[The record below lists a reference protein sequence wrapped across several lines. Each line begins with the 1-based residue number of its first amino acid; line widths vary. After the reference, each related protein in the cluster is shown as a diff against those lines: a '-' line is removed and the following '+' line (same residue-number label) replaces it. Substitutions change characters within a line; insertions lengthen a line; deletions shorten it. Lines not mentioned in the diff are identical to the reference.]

1 MSLAARSPPRS
12 RHASQLSVF
21 AALRVV
27 KKDGGAGGIRT
38 HTGQHLGLLP
48 LPLGYDPIGGGGGIR
63 THTVLILSQVP
74 LPVGVH
80 LRWLVPVEG
89 LEPPSV

>member
-1 MSLAARSPPRS
+1 M
-12 RHASQLSVF
+12 
-21 AALRVV
+21 
-27 KKDGGAGGIRT
+27 
-38 HTGQHLGLLP
+38 P

-80 LRWLVPVEG
+80 LQSSGARGGTRTPIRLNLNQTALPFGAHGRVVPVAG
-89 LEPPSV
+89 FEPAIIRT